1 MSKIVGK
8 DEKCG
13 ELLYWDY
20 IYTHE
25 QGYKLAKKY
34 EQMGVYNIK
43 SNLINYNCYL
53 LKGEKVE
60 TYDLVFN
67 LDENN
72 CVENI
77 RWKLE
82 ELINSQW

>member
-1 MSKIVGK
+1 
-8 DEKCG
+8 
-13 ELLYWDY
+13 
-20 IYTHE
+20 
-25 QGYKLAKKY
+25 
-34 EQMGVYNIK
+34 MGVYNIK